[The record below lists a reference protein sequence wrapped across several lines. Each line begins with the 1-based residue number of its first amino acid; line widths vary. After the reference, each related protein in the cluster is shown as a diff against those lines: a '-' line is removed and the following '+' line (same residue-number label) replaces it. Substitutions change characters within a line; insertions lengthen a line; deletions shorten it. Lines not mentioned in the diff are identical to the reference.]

1 MEWSGVDDALQSDIT
16 HFYEIHGDQ
25 TSRPWCLLHST
36 TTHPVRNQSDKTAQ
50 GYIRNPRERWRTHI
64 SFTCATYFYSGGLHR
79 NTTTI
84 EQTLIDVQYRYSA
97 HHQSRS
103 STSSPF
109 PRVVAACEYI
119 ELWMAEELTL
129 INFLWAHF
137 EGDPFTS
144 RAQRDLSFKW
154 LSYYCYSTGASRR
167 VPLSV
172 SARLMNVALLH
183 S

>member
-1 MEWSGVDDALQSDIT
+1 MVYGMEWSGWCPPKWYHSLLWDSRRPDLQTLVSTPPQLIQWETRVTRQLRVTSGTPENAEEPILVSHVQHIFILVD
-16 HFYEIHGDQ
+16 
-25 TSRPWCLLHST
+25 ST
-36 TTHPVRNQSDKTAQ
+36 
-50 GYIRNPRERWRTHI
+50 
-64 SFTCATYFYSGGLHR
+64 ATQPP
-79 NTTTI
+79 

-109 PRVVAACEYI
+109 PRVVAVCEYI

-144 RAQRDLSFKW
+144 SAQRGLSFKW
-154 LSYYCYSTGASRR
+154 LLYYCYSTGASRR

-172 SARLMNVALLH
+172 SARLMMH